1 MVGQM
6 RQGDPVREEWIVTN
20 LTNKRIAIGDM
31 KTLPELG
38 PRKSLD
44 LLKYVSKEKIGHSK
58 DLQTLIRIGWVSLK
72 KRSFDIPDKNYTVD
86 SSKANTALTEASV
99 YEIEEGILDGTGGS
113 GSIGELSDVDI
124 TGILDGQFISWDST
138 SGQFA
143 PTSSSS
149 TINDINDITNVD
161 INNLENGQ
169 ILKYNID
176 TSMWENYDLILYSI
190 EDISNVNIAGITN
203 GQILVWDDYTSSF
216 IAEDQPISSEE
227 VSNLELEG
235 EFKLNSLN
243 SFKELIYTGSN
254 LTTINIWTNSSKTLK
269 LYEKTL
275 SYSGSQLSQMTLNRV
290 SDNKTLTKNFLYT
303 DGNLVSIEV
312 IQS

>member
-124 TGILDGQFISWDST
+124 TGILDGQFISWDAVLEKFT
-138 SGQFA
+138 

-149 TINDINDITNVD
+149 TINDIDDITNVTITGLTD
-161 INNLENGQ
+161 GQ
-169 ILKYNID
+169 ILTYDDASGRWVNENPFLYTINDID
-176 TSMWENYDLILYSI
+176 D
-190 EDISNVNIAGITN
+190 VNLTGIID
-203 GQILVWDDYTSSF
+203 GQILVWDSYSNSF
-216 IAEDQPISSEE
+216 LPENQTISENE
-227 VSNLELEG
+227 VSNIELEG
-235 EFKLNSLN
+235 EYRIASLN
-243 SFKELIYTGSN
+243 AFKELLYTGDN
-254 LTTINIWTNSSKTLK
+254 LTTINIWETSAK
-269 LYEKTL
+269 LTKIYEKTL
-275 SYSGSQLSQMTLNRV
+275 SYTGDKLTQMVLVRQ
-290 SDNKTLTKNFLYT
+290 SDSATLTKDFSYSG
-303 DGNLVSIEV
+303 DNLISIEIV
-312 IQS
+312 QS